1 LDETGSGPLSM
12 ARFGFSGVEP
22 SESNIT
28 ELININFVLVELPP
42 ERFACYSYQK
52 GKLSAPSSDVV
63 NLDKCWAL
71 YVPTTGNLQ
80 APRRDS
86 NPQSQQASD
95 RRPTP

>member
-1 LDETGSGPLSM
+1 M

-28 ELININFVLVELPP
+28 ESIHTNFVLVELPP
-42 ERFACYSYQK
+42 QKFAWYSYQK

-71 YVPTTGNLQ
+71 YLLKTGNLQ

-86 NPQSQQASD
+86 NPQSQQASG